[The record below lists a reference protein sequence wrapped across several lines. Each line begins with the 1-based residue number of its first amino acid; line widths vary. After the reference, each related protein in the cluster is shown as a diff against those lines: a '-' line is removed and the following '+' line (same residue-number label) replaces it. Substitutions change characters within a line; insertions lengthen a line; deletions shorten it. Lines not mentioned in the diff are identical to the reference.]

1 MDLNQ
6 LKSHAFPIRLTI
18 AGTLGRSQLRTK
30 YDSMADPTA
39 KFKDSAPYYIANI
52 INPMI
57 IPGSCKDAN
66 NQNDPLAEQYI
77 QSRFK
82 TVIDGDGNQTTRFY
96 GKSKSNYPIRISYDT
111 RIQGVETF
119 PALSVEDHNTTYG
132 ADLEKELASGLKVEM
147 IITIFNSKKATGG
160 FLGCGFESI
169 LLQEPIKFY
178 QPSGGLDQYLASQG
192 IQQSAPAPAPQS
204 APTVQ
209 TQAAPAQATANG
221 YTQYQAP
228 QAQAPAYQAPA
239 QQAPAYQAPQT
250 QAPAYQAPAQQA
262 APVQPQAPAYQ
273 APAQQ
278 AQPQAPAYQAPAQQT
293 PAYQAPAQQAQP
305 QAPVQQATTNA
316 GGAPLPGPLNYTP
329 Q

>member
-52 INPMI
+52 INPMVV
-57 IPGSCKDAN
+57 PGSCKDAN
-66 NQNDPLAEQYI
+66 GQNDPLAEQYI

-82 TVIDGDGNQTTRFY
+82 TVIDGDGIQTTRFY

-111 RIQGVETF
+111 RIQGVENF

-147 IITIFNSKKATGG
+147 IITIFNSRKSSGG

-178 QPSGGLDQYLASQG
+178 QPSGGLDAYLESQG
-192 IQQSAPAPAPQS
+192 IQQAATAPAPQS
-204 APTVQ
+204 APAVQ
-209 TQAAPAQATANG
+209 SAPAQTTANG
-221 YTQYQAP
+221 YTQYNQQAAAP
-228 QAQAPAYQAPA
+228 AQAPAYQA
-239 QQAPAYQAPQT
+239 
-250 QAPAYQAPAQQA
+250 
-262 APVQPQAPAYQ
+262 QPQAPAYQ
-273 APAQQ
+273 APQNAAPAQAPAYQ
-278 AQPQAPAYQAPAQQT
+278 AQPQAPAYQAPAQQ
-293 PAYQAPAQQAQP
+293 APAQAQP
-305 QAPVQQATTNA
+305 QAPVYQAPVNQPTTNA